1 MQLLIR
7 PPGRA
12 PYTVTLD
19 RLTALVRAARE
30 LRMGITRD
38 DLKKKRLQAMGV
50 VGAQMDASADMFD
63 RVIAAGQK
71 VATARTA
78 AETAQMGAIDAQVA
92 DLNEMA
98 EEMAEFTN
106 GTPMTGGTSG
116 TASSTTAAAPALAT
130 VAPSAG
136 SEALKAL
143 NASQPSPSAAWVK
156 GDAYLGTHPDSGTT
170 VLPPGQIA
178 KP

>member
-50 VGAQMDASADMFD
+50 VGAQMAASADMFD
-63 RVIAAGQK
+63 RVIAAGEK

-78 AETAQMGAIDAQVA
+78 AETAQMAAIDDQVA

-98 EEMAEFTN
+98 DEMAEFGQAAAN
-106 GTPMTGGTSG
+106 PPKGAASGSTPSG
-116 TASSTTAAAPALAT
+116 AIAAPAKVITTL
-130 VAPSAG
+130 SAG
-136 SEALKAL
+136 SEALASLQAAQPPAL
-143 NASQPSPSAAWVK
+143 SKDAWTK
-156 GDAYLGTHPDSGTT
+156 GDAYVGTHGEVKS
-170 VLPPGQIA
+170 
-178 KP
+178 

>member
-1 MQLLIR
+1 MPSRPAPLFVIR

-30 LRMGITRD
+30 LRMPITRD

-50 VGAQMDASADMFD
+50 VGAQMDASAAMFD
-63 RVIAAGQK
+63 RLIAAGDK
-71 VATARTA
+71 VTTARTA

-98 EEMAEFTN
+98 EEFADMGN
-106 GTPMTGGTSG
+106 GTGTTGA
-116 TASSTTAAAPALAT
+116 ASSTTAVAPGATTATPSGAIDALKTLNAVQPPAL
-130 VAPSAG
+130 G
-136 SEALKAL
+136 KD
-143 NASQPSPSAAWVK
+143 AWAK
-156 GDAYLGTHPDSGTT
+156 GDAYVGTHPETPK
-170 VLPPGQIA
+170 V
-178 KP
+178 

>member
-12 PYTVTLD
+12 PYAVTLD

-30 LRMGITRD
+30 IRMAISRD

-50 VGAQMDASADMFD
+50 VGAQMAASADMFD
-63 RVIAAGQK
+63 RVVAAGEK
-71 VATARTA
+71 VTTARTA
-78 AETAQMGAIDAQVA
+78 AETAQMAAIDDQVA

-98 EEMAEFTN
+98 EEFAEFTN

-116 TASSTTAAAPALAT
+116 TASPTTAAALAGTT
-130 VAPSAG
+130 VAPSTA
-136 SEALKAL
+136 SEALKTL
-143 NASQPSPSAAWVK
+143 NAAQPPALSKDAWTK
-156 GDAYLGTHPDSGTT
+156 GDAYLGTHPDAE
-170 VLPPGQIA
+170 A
-178 KP
+178 KN

>member
-30 LRMGITRD
+30 IRMAISRD

-50 VGAQMDASADMFD
+50 VGAQMAASADMFD
-63 RVIAAGQK
+63 RVIAAGEK
-71 VATARTA
+71 VTVARTA

-106 GTPMTGGTSG
+106 GTPTPGGTSG
-116 TASSTTAAAPALAT
+116 TASPTIAAAPASVTGAT
-130 VAPSAG
+130 VG
-136 SEALKAL
+136 VSEALKVL
-143 NASQPSPSAAWVK
+143 NAAQPNPSAAWVK
-156 GDAYLGTHPDSGTT
+156 GDAYLGTHGENRNAQGAPF
-170 VLPPGQIA
+170 VA
-178 KP
+178 KS